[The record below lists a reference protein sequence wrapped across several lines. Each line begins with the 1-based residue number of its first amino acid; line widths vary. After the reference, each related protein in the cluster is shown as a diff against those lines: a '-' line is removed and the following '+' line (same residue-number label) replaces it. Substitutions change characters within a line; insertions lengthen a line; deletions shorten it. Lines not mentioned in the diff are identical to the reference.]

1 MKTPLDLIKTY
12 LTFKSYFTWF
22 LIATA
27 IFGIVLFFK
36 SKLVANKPTQHTN
49 KWKGY
54 LTYFL
59 IIIGILGFIYLCF
72 FHKPKESSSKY
83 AGQLV
88 QEIDKAIDKYNEVI
102 NNYKG
107 LKDNWEQELTKV
119 EAELKELYKAQELTQ
134 EQKEKI
140 KELINQTE
148 TKINEIKT
156 QKQETENKINVLKEE
171 LKQKEEALAN
181 KEKEIKLT
189 EQQIEESTDLTEKE
203 KLRTKLD
210 ILYDEKIA
218 LVKQITEIKTQIG
231 TLEIKQ
237 KSLTEQLQGA
247 ERLKKDL
254 IEGLNSLDNRFKEL
268 STIITTY
275 DERKSQIQNNINQV
289 NEKLEKIEAERELY
303 QALKEKYRAMHN
315 RMLTYEKENES
326 SAGNIVKWGFKAF
339 DKATD
344 LIPAKYGMKIIGK
357 SITFTRKFSQGM
369 TKATLILHEGH
380 RLWHMYNEVANEN
393 KESLPMITKEA
404 LEMYTKDIDR
414 ELAKLE
420 ADYTDQEKKLEE
432 YNTRNNKENITQK
445 LLQQTKNIKLE
456 NNSMKQEIQT
466 VIDEYTKITEELEL
480 KRQQITDGIQ
490 NEQPK
495 IIQQE
500 QLEIKLEPINEEINT
515 IKEELKL
522 QNPNYAKV
530 QKRIKQTNQNKIP
543 ELISI
548 PA

>member
-1 MKTPLDLIKTY
+1 MKTPLGLIKTY

-22 LIATA
+22 LMASA

-36 SKLVANKPTQHTN
+36 RKLSTNQKNKTTTWQ
-49 KWKGY
+49 GY

-59 IIIGILGFIYLCF
+59 IIIGILSFIYLCF
-72 FHKPKESSSKY
+72 FHKPKEPSSKY
-83 AGQLV
+83 TGQLIN
-88 QEIDKAIDKYNEVI
+88 EIDKAIDKYDEVI
-102 NNYKG
+102 NNYQG
-107 LKDNWEQELTKV
+107 LKDNWEQKLTKV
-119 EAELKELYKAQELTQ
+119 EAELQELYKAQELTQ
-134 EQKEKI
+134 EQKAKI
-140 KELINQTE
+140 EELINQTE

-156 QKQETENKINVLKEE
+156 QKQETENNINVLKEQ

-189 EQQIEESTDLTEKE
+189 EKQIAESTDLTEKQ

-218 LVKQITEIKTQIG
+218 LVKQITEIKSQIG
-231 TLEIKQ
+231 LLEIEIKALNDMLSNAQ
-237 KSLTEQLQGA
+237 KLKDSLQRDYNKLTSCEQTLFNQINTIEQRRA
-247 ERLKKDL
+247 E
-254 IEGLNSLDNRFKEL
+254 
-268 STIITTY
+268 
-275 DERKSQIQNNINQV
+275 IQNNIDQV
-289 NEKLEKIEAERELY
+289 NKKIEEIKLEQDLY
-303 QALKEKYRAMHN
+303 KVLKEKYKAMHV
-315 RMLTYEKENES
+315 RMQTYEKENEA
-326 SAGNIVKWGFKAF
+326 SAGNIIKWGFKAF
-339 DKATD
+339 DKITD

-414 ELAKLE
+414 DLAKID
-420 ADYTDQEKKLEE
+420 ADQKDYQKKLED
-432 YNTRNNKENITQK
+432 YNKRI
-445 LLQQTKNIKLE
+445 E
-456 NNSMKQEIQT
+456 NNNLRNEMQIDKNQLTEFKKQDRSI
-466 VIDEYTKITEELEL
+466 IDEYTHIIKELET
-480 KRQQITDGIQ
+480 KRKEISNEAK

-495 IIQQE
+495 ILQQE
-500 QLEIKLEPINEEINT
+500 QLEIKLEPIDEEINT

-522 QNPNYAKV
+522 QNPNYTRA
-530 QKRIKQTNQNKIP
+530 QKRIKQTNQKKIP
-543 ELISI
+543 ELIPI